1 MGTIGNTGSDSGRH
15 RDERRGK
22 RAVAVMQVVAVA
34 LVLLWCGFGMLRAI
48 LQRVDAIVVIGFG
61 VGTWAAWMLLR
72 MSIAE
77 MREAR
82 KEETDGE

>member
-1 MGTIGNTGSDSGRH
+1 MKNMRTMKSIRVT
-15 RDERRGK
+15 ERMK
-22 RAVAVMQVVAVA
+22 AVMQVVAVT
-34 LVLLWCGFGMLRAI
+34 LVLLWCGLGMLRAI

-82 KEETDGE
+82 KEETDGK

>member
-1 MGTIGNTGSDSGRH
+1 MKNMRTMKSIRVT
-15 RDERRGK
+15 EK
-22 RAVAVMQVVAVA
+22 MKAVMQVVAMA
-34 LVLLWCGFGMLRAI
+34 LVLLWCGLGMLRAI

-77 MREAR
+77 MREAQ

>member
-1 MGTIGNTGSDSGRH
+1 MKNMRTMKSIRVT
-15 RDERRGK
+15 ERMK
-22 RAVAVMQVVAVA
+22 AVMQVVAVA

-72 MSIAE
+72 MSITE

-82 KEETDGE
+82 KEETDGK

>member
-1 MGTIGNTGSDSGRH
+1 MKNMRTMKSIRVT
-15 RDERRGK
+15 ERMK
-22 RAVAVMQVVAVA
+22 AVMQVVALA

-77 MREAR
+77 MREAQ
-82 KEETDGE
+82 KEETDGK

>member
-1 MGTIGNTGSDSGRH
+1 MRTMKSIRVT
-15 RDERRGK
+15 ERMK
-22 RAVAVMQVVAVA
+22 AVMQVVAVA
-34 LVLLWCGFGMLRAI
+34 LVLLWCGFGMMRAI

-82 KEETDGE
+82 KEKADGE

>member
-1 MGTIGNTGSDSGRH
+1 MKSIRVT
-15 RDERRGK
+15 ERMK
-22 RAVAVMQVVAVA
+22 AVMQVVAVA

-82 KEETDGE
+82 KEKADGE

>member
-1 MGTIGNTGSDSGRH
+1 MKNMRTMKSIRVT
-15 RDERRGK
+15 ERMK
-22 RAVAVMQVVAVA
+22 AVMQVVAVA

-72 MSIAE
+72 MSIEE
-77 MREAR
+77 MREAQ
-82 KEETDGE
+82 KEETDGK

>member
-1 MGTIGNTGSDSGRH
+1 MKNMRTRKSIRVT
-15 RDERRGK
+15 EK
-22 RAVAVMQVVAVA
+22 MKAVMQVVAVA

-72 MSIAE
+72 MSITE
-77 MREAR
+77 MREAQ

>member
-1 MGTIGNTGSDSGRH
+1 MKNMRTMKSIRVT
-15 RDERRGK
+15 EK
-22 RAVAVMQVVAVA
+22 MKAVMQVVAVA
-34 LVLLWCGFGMLRAI
+34 LVLLWCGLGMLRAI

-77 MREAR
+77 MREAQ
-82 KEETDGE
+82 KEETDGK

>member
-1 MGTIGNTGSDSGRH
+1 MKNMRTMKSIRVT
-15 RDERRGK
+15 EK
-22 RAVAVMQVVAVA
+22 MKAVMQVVAVA

-82 KEETDGE
+82 KEEADGE

>member
-1 MGTIGNTGSDSGRH
+1 MKNMRTMKSIRVT
-15 RDERRGK
+15 ERMK
-22 RAVAVMQVVAVA
+22 AVMQVVAVA
-34 LVLLWCGFGMLRAI
+34 LVLLWCGFGMMRAI

-82 KEETDGE
+82 KEETDGK

>member
-1 MGTIGNTGSDSGRH
+1 MKNMRTMKSIRVT
-15 RDERRGK
+15 ERMK
-22 RAVAVMQVVAVA
+22 AVMQVAAVA

-77 MREAR
+77 MREAQ

>member
-1 MGTIGNTGSDSGRH
+1 MKNMRTMKSIRVT
-15 RDERRGK
+15 EK
-22 RAVAVMQVVAVA
+22 MKAVMQVVAVA

-72 MSIAE
+72 MSIEE

-82 KEETDGE
+82 KEETDGK

>member
-1 MGTIGNTGSDSGRH
+1 MKNMRTMKSIRVT
-15 RDERRGK
+15 ERMK
-22 RAVAVMQVVAVA
+22 AVMQIVAVA

-77 MREAR
+77 MREAQ
-82 KEETDGE
+82 KEETDGK

>member
-1 MGTIGNTGSDSGRH
+1 MKNMRTMKSIRVT
-15 RDERRGK
+15 EK
-22 RAVAVMQVVAVA
+22 MKAVMQVVAVA

-77 MREAR
+77 MREAQ
-82 KEETDGE
+82 KEKTDGE

>member
-1 MGTIGNTGSDSGRH
+1 MKNMRTMKSIRVT
-15 RDERRGK
+15 EK
-22 RAVAVMQVVAVA
+22 MKAAMQVVAVA

-77 MREAR
+77 MREAQ
-82 KEETDGE
+82 KKETDGK

>member
-1 MGTIGNTGSDSGRH
+1 MKNMRTMKSIRVT
-15 RDERRGK
+15 ERMK
-22 RAVAVMQVVAVA
+22 AVMQVVAVA

-72 MSIAE
+72 MSIEE

-82 KEETDGE
+82 KEETDGK

>member
-1 MGTIGNTGSDSGRH
+1 MKNMRTMKSIRVP
-15 RDERRGK
+15 ERMK
-22 RAVAVMQVVAVA
+22 AVMQVVAVA

-61 VGTWAAWMLLR
+61 VGTWAAWMLLL
-72 MSIAE
+72 MSIEE
-77 MREAR
+77 MRKAQ

>member
-1 MGTIGNTGSDSGRH
+1 MKNMRTMKSIRVT
-15 RDERRGK
+15 ERMK
-22 RAVAVMQVVAVA
+22 AVMQVVAVA

-77 MREAR
+77 MREAQ
-82 KEETDGE
+82 KEEPDGK

>member
-1 MGTIGNTGSDSGRH
+1 MKNMRTMKSIRVT
-15 RDERRGK
+15 ERMK
-22 RAVAVMQVVAVA
+22 AAMQVVAVA

-72 MSIAE
+72 MSIEE

-82 KEETDGE
+82 KEETDGK

>member
-1 MGTIGNTGSDSGRH
+1 MKNMRTMKSIRVT
-15 RDERRGK
+15 EK
-22 RAVAVMQVVAVA
+22 MKAVMQVVAVA

-48 LQRVDAIVVIGFG
+48 LQRVDAIVVIRFG

-77 MREAR
+77 MREAQ

>member
-1 MGTIGNTGSDSGRH
+1 MKNMRTMKSIRVT
-15 RDERRGK
+15 EK
-22 RAVAVMQVVAVA
+22 MKAVMQVVAVA

-77 MREAR
+77 MREAQ
-82 KEETDGE
+82 KEETDGK

>member
-1 MGTIGNTGSDSGRH
+1 MKNMRTMKSIRVT
-15 RDERRGK
+15 ERMK
-22 RAVAVMQVVAVA
+22 AVMQVVAVA

-61 VGTWAAWMLLR
+61 VGTWAAWMLLL

-77 MREAR
+77 MREAQ

>member
-1 MGTIGNTGSDSGRH
+1 MKNMRTMKSIRVT
-15 RDERRGK
+15 EK
-22 RAVAVMQVVAVA
+22 MKAVMQVVAVA

-61 VGTWAAWMLLR
+61 VGTWAAWMLMR

-77 MREAR
+77 MREAQ

>member
-1 MGTIGNTGSDSGRH
+1 MKNMRTMKSIRVT
-15 RDERRGK
+15 ERMK
-22 RAVAVMQVVAVA
+22 AVMQVVAVA

-77 MREAR
+77 MREAQ
-82 KEETDGE
+82 KEETDGK

>member
-1 MGTIGNTGSDSGRH
+1 MKNMRTMKSIRVT
-15 RDERRGK
+15 EK
-22 RAVAVMQVVAVA
+22 MKAVMQVVAVV

-72 MSIAE
+72 MSIEE
-77 MREAR
+77 MREAQ

>member
-1 MGTIGNTGSDSGRH
+1 MKNMRTMKSIRVT
-15 RDERRGK
+15 EK
-22 RAVAVMQVVAVA
+22 MKAVMQVVAVA

-77 MREAR
+77 MREAQ

>member
-1 MGTIGNTGSDSGRH
+1 MKNMRTMKSIRVT
-15 RDERRGK
+15 ERMK
-22 RAVAVMQVVAVA
+22 AVMQVVAVA
-34 LVLLWCGFGMLRAI
+34 LVLLWCGFGMMRAI

-77 MREAR
+77 MRKAQ

>member
-1 MGTIGNTGSDSGRH
+1 MKNMRTMKSIRVT
-15 RDERRGK
+15 ERMK
-22 RAVAVMQVVAVA
+22 AVMQVVAVA
-34 LVLLWCGFGMLRAI
+34 LVLLWCGFGMMRAI

-77 MREAR
+77 MREAQ

>member
-1 MGTIGNTGSDSGRH
+1 MKNMRTMKSIRVT
-15 RDERRGK
+15 EK
-22 RAVAVMQVVAVA
+22 MKAVMQVVAVA

-77 MREAR
+77 MREAQ
-82 KEETDGE
+82 KEEADGE

>member
-1 MGTIGNTGSDSGRH
+1 MKNMRTMKSIRVT
-15 RDERRGK
+15 ERMK
-22 RAVAVMQVVAVA
+22 AVMQVVAVA
-34 LVLLWCGFGMLRAI
+34 LVLLWCGFGMMRAI

-77 MREAR
+77 MREAQ
-82 KEETDGE
+82 KKETDGK

>member
-1 MGTIGNTGSDSGRH
+1 MKNMRTMKSIRVT
-15 RDERRGK
+15 ERMK
-22 RAVAVMQVVAVA
+22 AAMQVVAVA

-48 LQRVDAIVVIGFG
+48 LQRVDAIVVIGYG

-77 MREAR
+77 MREAQ
-82 KEETDGE
+82 KEETDGK

>member
-1 MGTIGNTGSDSGRH
+1 MKNMRTMKSIRAT
-15 RDERRGK
+15 ERMK
-22 RAVAVMQVVAVA
+22 AVMQVVAVA

-77 MREAR
+77 MREAQ

>member
-1 MGTIGNTGSDSGRH
+1 MKNMRTMKIRVT
-15 RDERRGK
+15 ERMK
-22 RAVAVMQVVAVA
+22 AVMQIVAVA

-72 MSIAE
+72 MSIEE
-77 MREAR
+77 MREAQ
-82 KEETDGE
+82 KEETDGK

>member
-1 MGTIGNTGSDSGRH
+1 MKNMRTMKSIRVT
-15 RDERRGK
+15 EK
-22 RAVAVMQVVAVA
+22 MKAVMQVVAVA

-72 MSIAE
+72 MSITE
-77 MREAR
+77 MREAQ

>member
-1 MGTIGNTGSDSGRH
+1 MKNMRTMKSKRVT
-15 RDERRGK
+15 ERMK
-22 RAVAVMQVVAVA
+22 AVMQVAAVA

-77 MREAR
+77 MREAQ

>member
-1 MGTIGNTGSDSGRH
+1 MKNMRTMKSIRVT
-15 RDERRGK
+15 ERMK
-22 RAVAVMQVVAVA
+22 AVMQVVAVA

-72 MSIAE
+72 MSIVE
-77 MREAR
+77 MREAQ

>member
-1 MGTIGNTGSDSGRH
+1 MCRSVNNENMRTMKSIRVT
-15 RDERRGK
+15 EK
-22 RAVAVMQVVAVA
+22 MKAVMQVVAVA

-72 MSIAE
+72 MSIEE

-82 KEETDGE
+82 KEETDGK